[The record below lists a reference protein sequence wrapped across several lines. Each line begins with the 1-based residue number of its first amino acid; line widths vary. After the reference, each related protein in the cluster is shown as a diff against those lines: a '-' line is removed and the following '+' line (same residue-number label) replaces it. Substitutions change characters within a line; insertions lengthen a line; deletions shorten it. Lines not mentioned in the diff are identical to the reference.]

1 MFNMQPF
8 ANHIFIQNNKIMFP
22 KKKIWIYKLLLRE
35 VIVES
40 IHKYFSM
47 IIFQNP
53 TYQNYLK
60 IQYKSNV
67 IIKVI

>member
-1 MFNMQPF
+1 MQPF

-22 KKKIWIYKLLLRE
+22 PKKNWIYKLLLQE
-35 VIVES
+35 VIIES
-40 IHKYFSM
+40 IHKYFSI

-53 TYQNYLK
+53 THQNYLK
-60 IQYKSNV
+60 IQYKSNI